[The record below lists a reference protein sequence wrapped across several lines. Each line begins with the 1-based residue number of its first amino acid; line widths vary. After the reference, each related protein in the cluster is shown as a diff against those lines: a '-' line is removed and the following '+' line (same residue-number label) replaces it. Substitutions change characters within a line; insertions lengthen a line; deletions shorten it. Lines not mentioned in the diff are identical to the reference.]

1 MWTSMR
7 IRGKQAEALADE
19 IAANPGKAVEIGAL
33 SDRGIRATFDGQKP
47 ITIGGRGKVTR
58 G

>member
-1 MWTSMR
+1 MR

-19 IAANPGKAVEIGAL
+19 IGANPGKAFNIRAL
-33 SDRGIRATFDGQKP
+33 GDRGVSITFDGDTAP
-47 ITIGGRGKVTR
+47 ITIGGRGKVSR